1 VTPLEIA
8 IISIIGGAF
17 TMLLLAAMGFT
28 IWTNIRAKAAVDKLQ
43 AQVSTVYAETAA
55 ALEEQAESLSGIM
68 ESAKSNFKAVREEM
82 RGSQAET
89 LRETR
94 ATLEA
99 HRGEMTKIINTINGV
114 RFIESAKQIMKASA
128 VLWRVAQKLEVITSP
143 EPDEFVATEEANDRA
158 KAWPKE
164 RAEEY
169 APSGE
174 TIYDHTQVV
183 KAEQEL
189 EIEEERESQV

>member
-1 VTPLEIA
+1 MTPLEIA

-43 AQVSTVYAETAA
+43 QQVNTVYAETAA
-55 ALEEQAESLSGIM
+55 ALVKQAIDLTAIM
-68 ESAKSNFKAVREEM
+68 ESAKSNFKAIREEM

-94 ATLEA
+94 ATLET
-99 HRGEMTKIINTINGV
+99 HRAEMTKIINTINGV
-114 RFIESAKQIMKASA
+114 RFIESAKQITKASA
-128 VLWRVAQKLEVITSP
+128 ILWRVAKRLEVITEA
-143 EPDEFVATEEANDRA
+143 EPQEFVASEEGNERA
-158 KAWPKE
+158 RAWPAE
-164 RAEEY
+164 RAEEF
-169 APSGE
+169 APDGE

-183 KAEQEL
+183 RAEREEEAEEQAEQL
-189 EIEEERESQV
+189 